1 MSESNDLQR
10 FEALESN
17 VTEIQGQMSE
27 LMSMMRQ
34 LTRPGLQVLVIEK
47 RSQAA
52 SEGEP
57 LTTTAATPER
67 CRPLLTEVMV
77 LQHSELQQSRR
88 SPHTAGRRQ
97 NQAGLL
103 ITPAGDQCFQLEWVR

>member
-1 MSESNDLQR
+1 MSESNDHQR

-34 LTRPGLQVLVIEK
+34 LLRPGLQVLINGK

-52 SEGEP
+52 PEGNP
-57 LTTTAATPER
+57 LTTTAAALEG
-67 CRPLLTEVMV
+67 CRPPLTQVMG

-88 SPHTAGRRQ
+88 SPPTAGRRQ
-97 NQAGLL
+97 NQEDLL
-103 ITPAGDQCFQLEWVR
+103 MTPAGDQCFQLEWAR

>member
-34 LTRPGLQVLVIEK
+34 LTQTRTTGVGQREEESGGTG
-47 RSQAA
+47 RGAA
-52 SEGEP
+52 HNYSGGAEG
-57 LTTTAATPER
+57 
-67 CRPLLTEVMV
+67 CRPLLTQVMV
-77 LQHSELQQSRR
+77 LQQSELQQPRR
-88 SPHTAGRRQ
+88 SPSTAGRRQ
-97 NQAGLL
+97 NQESLL
-103 ITPAGDQCFQLEWVR
+103 TTPAGDQCFQLEWAR